1 MGTRNF
7 AKSCPPAPTPL
18 DIAVRQT
25 LAFPSSKNSQFQ
37 NEATYIVVAGMPAG
51 IYLTWFSSMTQTYR
65 PLSASNLLEVMN
77 KDSNLIALQLNLK
90 VQLWR
95 RGRYGKVI

>member
-1 MGTRNF
+1 
-7 AKSCPPAPTPL
+7 
-18 DIAVRQT
+18 
-25 LAFPSSKNSQFQ
+25 
-37 NEATYIVVAGMPAG
+37 MPAG